1 VGDIAA
7 IALDSCQSGSDAVAE
22 KIGKYEVV
30 ERIGRGGMGMIF
42 SARDPMLNRPVALK
56 VISAPEVTAEL
67 RSRFFREAQACARLS
82 HPNIV
87 TIYDMGED
95 DGALFIVMERLEGE
109 DLRQL
114 IGRRAPLAVEE
125 MLPIMLQVCDGL
137 HYAHQNGIVHR
148 DVKPAN
154 IMLLRTGQVKILDFG
169 IARVAAADADLTR
182 TGMIM
187 GTLRYVAPEQVRG
200 RADHRSDI
208 FSVGAVF
215 YELLS
220 SRPAFIGEDP
230 IEILEQLRTGTPRP
244 LCEIDPDLPPELAAI
259 VEQAM
264 RKDPLLRFADLQQM
278 RIQLGQVQRARAEEA
293 GRVRVRVQTQRGE
306 LEALESALAAEI
318 GPLGHRDPLDGDAD
332 RQWLATLQA
341 LEREIAHRIETARAQ
356 RALAETL
363 APALR
368 RGRRLLEAGQFE
380 SAIPEFEAIVTEL
393 PAHAHAAEGLAQ
405 ARELAEQ
412 SRRRQLAT
420 RLAMEARSASDDGAH
435 ARCLELLEQAGAGFN
450 DAEVG
455 AEMTALR
462 QRAEAALAAEE
473 ADRRAR
479 EQAGSAR
486 DRMEQAR
493 RSAEGYAAAY
503 PDARQDGLAQW
514 NAAEEI
520 RASGEMAFTGGAYAE
535 AEPRFERAATLY
547 REAEHAAH
555 DARLT
560 RELAHA
566 DAERARET
574 ATRARHAAVAPDA
587 IRYDPEQTIGREA
600 PVSRAVTAAEPSAEG
615 VDSRAVVAD
624 PPLVRV
630 EEEGLGGA
638 IIEATASS
646 PRRPR
651 LTGDWQR
658 TTRPAGWRWVQW
670 ALGLLVGAGA
680 VVAIVLATL
689 YWSTAPKLLRSSER
703 PPAERPPA
711 PAAPMRDS
719 PERQAMEE
727 WHHHVSVAREEATGA
742 QAERLAASQFAA
754 AVEKARAGDLAR
766 EQQDLPT
773 AELRYREAIE
783 AFGVARAEATRSV
796 LPSRSESAARG
807 VEKGASASALAATGQ
822 GGPIQSPKR
831 EPDKSVQGGASTT
844 TTRKDAERA
853 RARMSAA
860 RRGAEQVA
868 AGFFARTL
876 FESAQ
881 AKERDGIRALEQ
893 SDDESA
899 IRWLNDAQSLY
910 QTAALEARREADAER
925 ELAPVKAALEESR
938 ATVAARRQQALKA
951 EADQLAKGVFA
962 AAQARHVQ
970 ADGLVDRRDL
980 AAAVQ
985 AYQDAAEG
993 YRQAMLRAQSAREGK

>member
-30 ERIGRGGMGMIF
+30 ERIGRGGMGVIF

-56 VISAPEVTAEL
+56 VISALEVTAEL

-87 TIYDMGED
+87 TVYDMGED
-95 DGALFIVMERLEGE
+95 DGRLFIVMELLEGE

-125 MLPIMLQVCDGL
+125 MLPIMQQVCDGL
-137 HYAHQNGIVHR
+137 HYAHQKGIVHR

-220 SRPAFIGEDP
+220 SRPAFMGEDP

-244 LCEIDPDLPPELAAI
+244 LCEIDPELPPELAAI

-278 RIQLGQVQRARAEEA
+278 RIQLGQAQRARAEEA
-293 GRVRVRVQTQRGE
+293 GRVRARVRTQRGE

-318 GPLGHRDPLDGDAD
+318 GPLGPRDPLDGDAD
-332 RQWLATLQA
+332 RQWLATLQV

-405 ARELAEQ
+405 AREMAEQ

-420 RLAMEARSASDDGAH
+420 RLAMEARSALDGGAH
-435 ARCLELLEQAGAGFN
+435 ARCLELLKQAGDGFN
-450 DAEVG
+450 DAEAG

-493 RSAEGYAAAY
+493 RTAEGYAAAY

-535 AEPRFERAATLY
+535 AQPRFERAATLY

-574 ATRARHAAVAPDA
+574 ATRARRAAVAPDT
-587 IRYDPEQTIGREA
+587 IRYAPEQTIGREP
-600 PVSRAVTAAEPSAEG
+600 PVSRALTAAEPSAEG

-651 LTGDWQR
+651 LTGDWQHA
-658 TTRPAGWRWVQW
+658 TRPAGWRWVQW
-670 ALGLLVGAGA
+670 ARGLLVGAGA

-689 YWSTAPKLLRSSER
+689 YWSTTPKLLRSPEQ
-703 PPAERPPA
+703 PPA

-719 PERQAMEE
+719 PEHQAIQE
-727 WHHHVSVAREEATGA
+727 WHHHVSVAREEAAGA
-742 QAERLAASQFAA
+742 QAERLSAGQFAA

-783 AFGVARAEATRSV
+783 AFGVARAEANRSV
-796 LPSRSESAARG
+796 LPPRSESAARG
-807 VEKGASASALAATGQ
+807 VEKGASASALASTGQ
-822 GGPIQSPKR
+822 GGPIPSPKR
-831 EPDKSVQGGASTT
+831 DPDKSVQGGASTT
-844 TTRKDAERA
+844 TRKDAEQA

-860 RRGAEQVA
+860 RRAAEQAA

-876 FESAQ
+876 FASAQ

-925 ELAPVKAALEESR
+925 QLAPVKAALEESR
-938 ATVAARRQQALKA
+938 ATVAASRQQALKA
-951 EADQLAKGVFA
+951 EAEQLAKGVFA